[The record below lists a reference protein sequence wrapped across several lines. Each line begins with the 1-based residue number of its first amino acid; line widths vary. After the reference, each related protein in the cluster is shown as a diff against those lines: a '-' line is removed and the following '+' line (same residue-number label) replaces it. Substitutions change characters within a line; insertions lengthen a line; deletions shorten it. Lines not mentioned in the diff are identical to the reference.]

1 MEEVSEK
8 QRRSGIA
15 IAGLIIGV
23 LALVTSLLPFINNIS
38 FFVALIGAALA
49 IAGMV
54 SCVRGKRTGKGLAGI
69 AIAVNVVAAVAV
81 LVSQGMYGAAVD
93 DALNGPQAVQSS
105 EGDGKKE
112 EVEERPADELAV
124 GFKVELENGLSVTVN
139 EVTPGLANFD
149 GTEVTRV
156 NVTYENN
163 GDEPISFNSYDWKGE
178 NETGV
183 RSDTTYFDGGENAI
197 NYGDLSTG
205 GSVSGNIYFSG
216 TLSKVLYFSSLLT
229 DDPAATWI
237 VS

>member
-1 MEEVSEK
+1 MEEVSENR
-8 QRRSGIA
+8 RRSGIA
-15 IAGLIIGV
+15 IAGLIVGV
-23 LALVTSLLPFINNIS
+23 LALITSLLPFINNIS

-112 EVEERPADELAV
+112 EAEELPADELAV

-139 EVTPGLANFD
+139 EVTSGLANFD
-149 GTEVTRV
+149 GTEATRV

-163 GDEPISFNSYDWKGE
+163 GDEPVSFNAYDWKGE

-183 RSDTTYFDGGENAI
+183 RSDATYFDGEENAI
-197 NYGDLSTG
+197 GYGDLSAG
-205 GSVSGNIYFSG
+205 GSVSGNIYFG
-216 TLSKVLYFSSLLT
+216 GALSKVLYFSSPFA

-237 VS
+237 VA